1 ARSISGGIVS
11 QNFTAFGNAY
21 DSPGTP
27 KLCAS
32 PFGQPRS
39 WPTSVSFGSDA
50 LNITSQPEKPF
61 ARKYHAAS
69 LPASS
74 SPALH
79 VMTAAGALGSHAC
92 PSSRIHCTRTGRPTS
107 RDSTAASNAAS
118 SASLRPYEP
127 GPGLHTTRTRSG
139 GRSRSFAIPSRV
151 LCGFCVSE
159 KTSAS
164 PSRTSATPTDGAI
177 RACDWNGT
185 SYSASSATADAAIAS
200 SVGCGSYGLRGPKFA
215 TELSAATGAARM

>member
-1 ARSISGGIVS
+1 S

-32 PFGQPRS
+32 PLVQPRS
-39 WPTSVSFGSDA
+39 CPTSVSFGSDA
-50 LNITSQPEKPF
+50 LNMTSQPENPF
-61 ARKYHAAS
+61 ARKYHAVS
-69 LPASS
+69 LPDAS

-79 VMTAAGALGSHAC
+79 VITAAGAFGSHAC

-107 RDSTAASNAAS
+107 RDKTAASNAAS

-127 GPGLHTTRTRSG
+127 EPGRQTTRTRSG
-139 GRSRSFAIPSRV
+139 GSPKSFAMPFRV
-151 LCGFCVSE
+151 SCGFCVSE

-164 PSRTSATPTDGAI
+164 SSRASATPTEGAI
-177 RACDWNGT
+177 RACDWNGS
-185 SYSASSATADAAIAS
+185 SYSASSATA
-200 SVGCGSYGLRGPKFA
+200 
-215 TELSAATGAARM
+215 